1 MCGAVQR
8 KPSSKQS
15 TAKTEPLGPED
26 SVEVESPDA
35 VEVESSDAANI
46 GL

>member
-1 MCGAVQR
+1 MVLSKGN
-8 KPSSKQS
+8 PKQS
-15 TAKTEPLGPED
+15 TAKTDPLGPED